1 MPLPQPLALRP
12 FHPLTDAPVLRSWIP
27 DPTALMTW
35 AGPNFTWPLT
45 DAQLTAYAAE
55 PGRHT
60 WTAVSRTSTPADPPA
75 DPPGGTAGGAAAD
88 PPAGTP
94 GITPGG
100 TSADTAGGTGVGRP
114 GGTAGGTADGPP
126 LGAPADPAVG
136 GTADGLQPGL
146 QPGLPLGTP
155 LGHISLADGRLGR
168 VLIAPGARGRG
179 LGEQLVTL
187 AVSIAFDELVLP
199 EIRLGVWSHNTAA
212 LRVYEKL
219 GFRTTATLEAVEVVD
234 GVPWS
239 VHRMRLTAAD
249 RRQ

>member
-60 WTAVSRTSTPADPPA
+60 WTAVSRTSTPADPP
-75 DPPGGTAGGAAAD
+75 
-88 PPAGTP
+88 
-94 GITPGG
+94 GG
-100 TSADTAGGTGVGRP
+100 TSGGTAGGTGVGRP

-136 GTADGLQPGL
+136 GTADGLRPGL

>member
-1 MPLPQPLALRP
+1 MPLPPPLALRP
-12 FHPLTDAPVLRSWIP
+12 FHPPTDTPVLRSWIP

-55 PGRHT
+55 PGRRT
-60 WTAVSRTSTPADPPA
+60 WTAVCRTATTADAPNA
-75 DPPGGTAGGAAAD
+75 TAGSAPGC
-88 PPAGTP
+88 PAG
-94 GITPGG
+94 GL
-100 TSADTAGGTGVGRP
+100 AD
-114 GGTAGGTADGPP
+114 GTAD
-126 LGAPADPAVG
+126 
-136 GTADGLQPGL
+136 GL

-179 LGEQLVTL
+179 LGGQLVTL
-187 AVSIAFDELVLP
+187 AVSIAFDELALP
-199 EIRLGVWSHNTAA
+199 EIRLGVWTHNTAA

-219 GFRTTATLEAVEVVD
+219 GFRTTAILDAVEVVD

-239 VHRMRLTAAD
+239 VRRMRLTAAD